1 MLDITSHSGR
11 LKVLK
16 VSCPVTLGIISGD
29 NGNPG
34 ASCFDR
40 FLWPVLLPP
49 VYSMGNIFANLFK
62 GLFGK
67 KEMRILMVGLDAAGK
82 TTILYKLKLG
92 EIVTTIPTIGF
103 NVETVEYKNI
113 SFTVWDVGGQDKI
126 RPLWRHYF
134 QNTQGL
140 IFVVDSND
148 RERVNEAREELMRML
163 AEDELRDAVLLVFA
177 NKQDL
182 PNAMNAAEITD
193 KLGLHSLRHRN
204 WYIQA
209 TCATSGDGL
218 YEGLDWLSNQLRNQ
232 K

>member
-1 MLDITSHSGR
+1 MGSVFAKLFSG
-11 LKVLK
+11 
-16 VSCPVTLGIISGD
+16 LGRKD
-29 NGNPG
+29 
-34 ASCFDR
+34 
-40 FLWPVLLPP
+40 
-49 VYSMGNIFANLFK
+49 
-62 GLFGK
+62 
-67 KEMRILMVGLDAAGK
+67 MRILMVGLDAAGK

-113 SFTVWDVGGQDKI
+113 NFTVWDVGGQDKI

-148 RERVNEAREELMRML
+148 RERISEAHDELQKML
-163 AEDELRDAVLLVFA
+163 NEDELREAVVLVFA

-182 PNAMNAAEITD
+182 PNAMTVSELTD
-193 KLGLHSLRHRN
+193 KLGMHTLRNRK
-204 WYIQA
+204 WFIQA

-218 YEGLDWLSNQLRNQ
+218 YEGLDWLSHNLGRS
-232 K
+232 

>member
-1 MLDITSHSGR
+1 
-11 LKVLK
+11 
-16 VSCPVTLGIISGD
+16 
-29 NGNPG
+29 
-34 ASCFDR
+34 
-40 FLWPVLLPP
+40 
-49 VYSMGNIFANLFK
+49 MGLAFGKLFSR
-62 GLFGK
+62 LFGK

-113 SFTVWDVGGQDKI
+113 NFTVWDVGGQDKI

-148 RERVNEAREELMRML
+148 RERVGEAHDELHKML
-163 AEDELRDAVLLVFA
+163 NEDELREAVLLVFA

-182 PNAMNAAEITD
+182 PNAMSVAEVTD
-193 KLGLHSLRHRN
+193 KLGLHSLRYRK

-218 YEGLDWLSNQLRNQ
+218 YEGLDWLSSQLSS
-232 K
+232 KKA